1 MQRTRYA
8 FLSVDLELCATF
20 SKIVETEL
28 AAGKPD
34 AAQRVLASAEAGCS
48 TIRRLFPRLENND
61 ERKEIEEK
69 LNQLRA
75 RLDTLERKLHN
86 PAKP

>member
-1 MQRTRYA
+1 VNFRDVEADMQRTRYA

-34 AAQRVLASAEAGCS
+34 AAHKGAGEC
-48 TIRRLFPRLENND
+48 RGGL
-61 ERKEIEEK
+61 
-69 LNQLRA
+69 
-75 RLDTLERKLHN
+75 LHD
-86 PAKP
+86 PTTFS

>member
-1 MQRTRYA
+1 MQHTRYA

-34 AAQRVLASAEAGCS
+34 AAHKGAGECRS
-48 TIRRLFPRLENND
+48 GL
-61 ERKEIEEK
+61 
-69 LNQLRA
+69 
-75 RLDTLERKLHN
+75 LHD
-86 PAKP
+86 PTTFS